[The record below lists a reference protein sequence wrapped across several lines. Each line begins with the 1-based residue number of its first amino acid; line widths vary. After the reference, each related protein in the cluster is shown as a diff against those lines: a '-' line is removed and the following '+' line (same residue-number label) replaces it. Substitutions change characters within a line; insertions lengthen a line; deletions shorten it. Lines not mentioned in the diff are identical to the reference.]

1 VAMACG
7 CKCSWLHT
15 ECYDLMLAI
24 DKEWDHGWGGRP
36 GRATVCPVCRGSAE
50 VRLRRVVPKEDE
62 DAPPPKKA
70 RHE

>member
-1 VAMACG
+1 
-7 CKCSWLHT
+7 
-15 ECYDLMLAI
+15 MLAI
-24 DKEWDHGWGGRP
+24 NKEWDHGWGRP

-62 DAPPPKKA
+62 DAPPPKKRP